1 MKSELSQDYED
12 VNEYKEVIKELDKGM
27 QEALVKINEKEKMI
41 EKQQSMI
48 AKMERIIAYGKWWWE
63 IDIFIE

>member
-27 QEALVKINEKEKMI
+27 QDALAKINQK
-41 EKQQSMI
+41 
-48 AKMERIIAYGKWWWE
+48 
-63 IDIFIE
+63 